1 MNFITA
7 FEKKDIESS
16 VKNII
21 ELSALKKII
30 QLTIFNLLNKVFV
43 LSKKLLHG

>member
-21 ELSALKKII
+21 ELSALKNHPAYN
-30 QLTIFNLLNKVFV
+30 F
-43 LSKKLLHG
+43 